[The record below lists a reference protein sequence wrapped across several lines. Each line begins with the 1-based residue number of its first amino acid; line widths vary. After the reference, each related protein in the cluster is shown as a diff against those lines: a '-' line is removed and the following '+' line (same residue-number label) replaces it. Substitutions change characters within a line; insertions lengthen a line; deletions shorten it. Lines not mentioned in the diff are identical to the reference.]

1 MSQLKHYT
9 PQPPRCA
16 LARLVAM
23 PPDKE
28 TIKRRGWQE
37 EGILVVAL
45 DDPRLD
51 MIGREFIRQVGRRLY
66 GNEPGA

>member
-1 MSQLKHYT
+1 MSQLKHCS

-16 LARLVAM
+16 LARLIAT
-23 PPDKE
+23 PLNKE
-28 TIKRRGWQE
+28 AIKRQGWQE

>member
-1 MSQLKHYT
+1 MSQVINCS

-16 LARLVAM
+16 LARWIAA

-28 TIKRRGWQE
+28 LIKRQGWQQNA
-37 EGILVVAL
+37 ILVIAL

-51 MIGREFIRQVGRRLY
+51 MIGREFIRQIGRRLY
-66 GNEPGA
+66 GKESGA